1 MRAKR
6 CLKGERAMKKKNVT
20 KLLAL
25 ALTGAMLMTT
35 PGAALAEQAHGW
47 SNHAQH
53 ANVPTVQNLT
63 VAFDKGDYS
72 LKWTPV
78 QLKDSQEM
86 YLEYSSDPGFPN
98 TNKTDYHWIDEEE
111 ALEGEYSYMPTMGVT
126 TYYRMVIFDNALDSW
141 ASNKYV
147 EARGGYSNTVQY
159 TTEVGKPD
167 FSVLVRKNSVSFDFE
182 MEYNDFTGVEIYR
195 AEGNAKYKKIA
206 TVTEDTYKDTGL
218 KSETSYR
225 YKVRGYVLDPVSG
238 KKVVGKFV
246 YRRATTWGSDLNV
259 EAKAKNSKTV
269 KLTWDKVKGA
279 TAYKIYRQAG
289 SSVDLTI
296 SGGENKFY
304 DNWKLIK
311 TVKAKAKSYT
321 DKKLKSD
328 ETYSYR
334 VEAVN
339 ELKKNGKVTDTLVV
353 SGMDSVTL
361 GFEPFEG
368 WREIENPDGSVKAT
382 WKKSN
387 AAEGYKVYRERK
399 VTDANGSTKYVEE
412 EVASLPGTAKSYTFA
427 ALDTTVF
434 DSEYT
439 IYAFSGTDYR
449 SSVVDAAAPKVARV
463 ETISAAPT
471 ADKTGITVSWAPV
484 AGAAYYKVYRS
495 RSMGSY
501 NADKQSYN
509 GVYGTTLQVMEKAG
523 KLSADGT
530 YYEEYPEY
538 TEEIKATSVTDTLLA
553 YAYRSGET
561 TQVRE
566 VQKAPRQGVRYYY
579 YVQAFAG
586 NGKPIDD
593 DGYEVYGSSRY
604 SKPGSAM
611 LNTVSV
617 GKPVLKKLKA
627 EKGKVTLSWKKAAGA
642 EKYIVYYSTKK
653 KSGYVF
659 GGITTNNKITV
670 KGLQSGKTHYFRVK
684 AVRSNAAGG
693 DVYSPLSKIKSVK
706 VK

>member
-1 MRAKR
+1 MT
-6 CLKGERAMKKKNVT
+6 KKKVT

-35 PGAALAEQAHGW
+35 PSAALADQAYGW
-47 SNHAQH
+47 TSHAQN

-72 LKWTPV
+72 LKWTPI
-78 QLKDSQEM
+78 QLTDSQDM
-86 YLEYSSDPGFPN
+86 YLEYSSDPSFPN
-98 TNKTDYHWIDEEE
+98 TDKTSYSWLDEAD
-111 ALEGEYSYMPTMGVT
+111 ALAGEYYYLPTMGVT
-126 TYYRMVIFDNALDSW
+126 TYYRMVIFDDALDSW
-141 ASNKYV
+141 VSDKWMA
-147 EARGGYSNTVQY
+147 ARGAYSNVVQY
-159 TTEVGKPD
+159 TIEVNKPE
-167 FSVLVRKNSVSFDFE
+167 FSALVKKNSVSFDFD
-182 MEYNDFTGVEIYR
+182 MESDGFTGVEIYR

-225 YKVRGYVLDPVSG
+225 YKIRGYVLDPVSG
-238 KKVVGKFV
+238 QKVVGKFV
-246 YRRATTWGSDLNV
+246 YRRVTTWGSDLNV

-279 TAYKIYRQAG
+279 TSYKIYRHVG
-289 SSVDLTI
+289 SSFDPTV
-296 SGGENKFY
+296 SGGESQYY

-321 DKKLKSD
+321 DKKLKAD

-353 SGMDSVTL
+353 SGTDSVTL
-361 GFEPFEG
+361 GFSPFDG
-368 WREIENPDGSVKAT
+368 WKEIENPDGSVKAT

-387 AAEGYKVYRERK
+387 AAEGYKIFRYRTIK
-399 VTDANGSTKYVEE
+399 DTPDAEAYSTVEE
-412 EVASLPGTAKSYTFA
+412 EVASLPGTATTYTFA
-427 ALDTTVF
+427 PLDPMVYE
-434 DSEYT
+434 SYYR
-439 IYAFSGTDYR
+439 IYAFSGTDYEDQEVSAR
-449 SSVVDAAAPKVARV
+449 APKVARV
-463 ETISAAPT
+463 ETISAVPT
-471 ADKTGITVSWAPV
+471 ADMTGITVSWAPV
-484 AGAAYYKVYRS
+484 AGAAFYRVYRS
-495 RSMGSY
+495 RSLSSY
-501 NADKQSYN
+501 NADKQTYYSD
-509 GVYGTTLQVMEKAG
+509 GTALQVMEKPG
-523 KLSADGT
+523 QLSADGT
-530 YYEEYPEY
+530 YYVDYPEY
-538 TEEIKATSVTDTLLA
+538 TDEIKATSVTDTLLA
-553 YAYRSGET
+553 YAYKNGET

-566 VQKAPRQGVRYYY
+566 VQEAPRQGVRYYY
-579 YVQAFAG
+579 YVQAYAS

-593 DGYEVYGSSRY
+593 DDYEVYGSSRY

-617 GKPVLKKLKA
+617 GKPVLKKLSA
-627 EKGKVTLSWKKAAGA
+627 AKGKVTLSWKKAAGA

-653 KSGYVF
+653 KSGYEF
-659 GGITTNNKITV
+659 GGITTKNKITV
-670 KGLQSGKTHYFRVK
+670 KGLQSGKTYYFRVK
-684 AVRSNAAGG
+684 AVKSNAAGG